1 MQIKDNQVILKRFI
15 TKEIEKVYKK
25 YNTITVEEADLV
37 WKFIEKIER
46 NQIDYDPYLDYNNT
60 KKLAEALERENNID
74 VIRLCILIIADIE
87 LDIKLEEVKEI
98 YNRLEVKGYVQIDKH
113 LIYYDYAE
121 RDLETLAENTLE
133 EELED
138 VEIVMEL
145 FDEEEV
151 ANMWI
156 FKTSM
161 SSASQ
166 QYVRDNGWEEV
177 LGIEDVEEG
186 YVDSHNVQVY
196 YALNE
201 RGEILE

>member
-1 MQIKDNQVILKRFI
+1 MHTKDNQVILKRFI

-25 YNTITVEEADLV
+25 YNTITVEEAELV
-37 WKFIEKIER
+37 VRFIEKIER
-46 NQIDYDPYLDYNNT
+46 NKIDYNPYLDYNNT

-98 YNRLEVKGYVQIDKH
+98 YKKLEGKGYVQIDKH

-121 RDLETLAENTLE
+121 RELETLAENTLE

-138 VEIVMEL
+138 VEKVMEL

-156 FKTSM
+156 FQISM
-161 SSASQ
+161 SSVSQ

-196 YALNE
+196 YGLNE

>member
-1 MQIKDNQVILKRFI
+1 MHTKDNQVILKRFI

-25 YNTITVEEADLV
+25 YNTITVEEAELV
-37 WKFIEKIER
+37 VRFIEKIEG
-46 NQIDYDPYLDYNNT
+46 NKTDYNPYLDYNNT

-98 YNRLEVKGYVQIDKH
+98 YKKLEGKGYVQIDKH

-121 RDLETLAENTLE
+121 RELETLAENTLE

-138 VEIVMEL
+138 VEKVMEL

-156 FKTSM
+156 FQISM
-161 SSASQ
+161 SSVSQ

-196 YALNE
+196 YGLNE

>member
-1 MQIKDNQVILKRFI
+1 MHTKDNQVILKRFI

-25 YNTITVEEADLV
+25 YNTITVEEAELV
-37 WKFIEKIER
+37 VRFIEKIER
-46 NQIDYDPYLDYNNT
+46 NKIDYNPYLDYNNT

-98 YNRLEVKGYVQIDKH
+98 YKKLEGKGYVQIDKH

-121 RDLETLAENTLE
+121 RELETLAENTLE

-138 VEIVMEL
+138 VEKVMEL

-156 FKTSM
+156 FQISM

-166 QYVRDNGWEEV
+166 QYVRDNFDISTHEQTETLV
-177 LGIEDVEEG
+177 KLI
-186 YVDSHNVQVY
+186 
-196 YALNE
+196 ALSICRANSF
-201 RGEILE
+201 RFIL

>member
-1 MQIKDNQVILKRFI
+1 MHTKDNQVILKRFI

-25 YNTITVEEADLV
+25 YNTITVEEAELV
-37 WKFIEKIER
+37 VRFIEKIER
-46 NQIDYDPYLDYNNT
+46 NKIDYNPYLDYNNT

-98 YNRLEVKGYVQIDKH
+98 YKKLEGKGYVQIDKH

-121 RDLETLAENTLE
+121 RELETLAENTLE

-138 VEIVMEL
+138 VEKVMEL

-156 FKTSM
+156 FQISM

-196 YALNE
+196 YGLNE